1 MNSLIGLLIFIVFII
16 DVFVFCGHVAIETE
30 CMCEDRKTVVI
41 SALIKVIK
49 GWFINRNLFGI
60 VLSVICV
67 IAVMPGI
74 LLLLLVEVVVL
85 LVCLIASIWDF
96 GTKNTR

>member
-16 DVFVFCGHVAIETE
+16 DVFVFCGHVAIEAE
-30 CMCEDRKTVVI
+30 CMGEDRKTVVI

-67 IAVMPGI
+67 IAVIPGI
-74 LLLLLVEVVVL
+74 LLLLLIEVVVW
-85 LVCLIASIWDF
+85 LVCLIASIWDL